1 MGNSNTL
8 WIVAMALLIA
18 AAGYR
23 EYAHNQDVQELQDLV
38 QNLQQEKL
46 SIQERLDRV
55 SEELA
60 QEQASSVG
68 AVLDEANSTLKK
80 TWRSAL
86 DTLSEQVERAKS
98 ALEAQAAEQIE
109 RMEEQKRRDEQAEQ
123 ESRSE
128 SGHAPGPSK
137 GIAI

>member
-1 MGNSNTL
+1 
-8 WIVAMALLIA
+8 MALLIA